1 MAATMAT
8 RSKNGIPAKKAR
20 KTIPPKKGVKK
31 AKAKK
36 QVPARAKPAAKP
48 RREQRREQ
56 RINVASLKGTQT
68 LRPPTSEQAMRAV
81 EALASPPK
89 PRRFARFRSAV
100 NGLFVTTCYAVLHP
114 WTTYRDVMQRR
125 ADKRKAR

>member
-1 MAATMAT
+1 MTS
-8 RSKNGIPAKKAR
+8 RKQGIPAKKAR
-20 KTIPPKKGVKK
+20 KTIAPKKGVKK
-31 AKAKK
+31 VKAKK
-36 QVPARAKPAAKP
+36 QVPPRAKKSPKRKAAP
-48 RREQRREQ
+48 QIRGVITASAATQ
-56 RINVASLKGTQT
+56 NNSWYVAPFEGK
-68 LRPPTSEQAMRAV
+68 A
-81 EALASPPK
+81 PK